1 MCGKFSGGGKSE
13 FVALLKD
20 GISTG
25 GISVVSRLPFAIA
38 TAASLEVLL
47 DIPGHS
53 VIMIDEAG
61 MLRDS
66 LLLKINRSKHI
77 FIVVTRAF
85 PLKLGYPLQGVYKLN
100 RDKDWFVIEN
110 VLGTGCTK

>member
-1 MCGKFSGGGKSE
+1 MESFDVSFVRSDGKSASLRLFSHYTCICGKFSGEGKSE

-20 GISTG
+20 DISTG
-25 GISVVSRLPFAIA
+25 DVSVVSRLPFAIA

-47 DIPGHS
+47 DIPGRS
-53 VIMIDEAG
+53 VI
-61 MLRDS
+61 
-66 LLLKINRSKHI
+66 I
-77 FIVVTRAF
+77 FL
-85 PLKLGYPLQGVYKLN
+85 LKLGYPLQGVYKLN